1 MTHRFWI
8 ALALTAIAGSM
19 LACSDDFT
27 PKSADAGVDG
37 SVSDG
42 GAPDVAGDAFEA
54 GPVLLSA
61 VRVANWVPDAPPLDV
76 CIAPSGSGFPG
87 APLMASFLTA
97 LDAGGVEDGGNPA
110 GLAFQ
115 QVSSYVNVPA
125 GQYDVRLVAAGS
137 TDCSSPIGSDLTGV
151 SPLLF
156 NTFNTLAILG
166 ELAPVAGAPSL
177 RAVLYG
183 DDRNAPA
190 SNDPSAPYVG
200 VRFINAGPNVPSA
213 DIGSYDNGIYGV
225 NVPGVAF
232 GASSAS
238 STVADRN
245 GYVRTLPMAAGQ
257 DIAVRASDDYA
268 GLGQVVTT
276 ALESV
281 AGGAVAT
288 IALVAPVP
296 GVADAGATSDAGADA
311 GATYA
316 PVGSLVVCID
326 NAVVTFSDGTPSPL
340 ACCVTCVA
348 NTTCSVAS
356 CGGTQ

>member
-8 ALALTAIAGSM
+8 ALASTAIAGSM
-19 LACSDDFT
+19 FGCSDDFT
-27 PKSADAGVDG
+27 PKAADAGVEG
-37 SVSDG
+37 SAPDS
-42 GAPDVAGDAFEA
+42 GAPDVTVDAFEA

-61 VRVANWVPDAPPLDV
+61 VRLADWVPDAPPLDV

-87 APLMASFLTA
+87 APLMASFFSA
-97 LDAGGVEDGGNPA
+97 PDAGGLEDGGNPA
-110 GLAFQ
+110 GLAFP
-115 QVSSYVNVPA
+115 QVSSYVNVPV

-166 ELAPVAGAPSL
+166 ELAPEAGAPSL
-177 RAVLYG
+177 RAVLFS
-183 DDRNAPA
+183 DDHIAPS

-200 VRFINAGPNVPSA
+200 LRFINAGPNVPSA
-213 DIGSYDNGIYGV
+213 EIGSYDNGTYGV
-225 NVPGVAF
+225 NVAGVAF

-238 STVADRN
+238 STEADRN
-245 GYVRTLPMAAGQ
+245 GYVRTVPMAAGQ

-296 GVADAGATSDAGADA
+296 GAADAGASPVADAAAGAR
-311 GATYA
+311 YA

-326 NAVVTFSDGTPSPL
+326 NAIVVFDDGTLSPL
-340 ACCVTCVA
+340 A
-348 NTTCSVAS
+348 S
-356 CGGTQ
+356 CTVGQ